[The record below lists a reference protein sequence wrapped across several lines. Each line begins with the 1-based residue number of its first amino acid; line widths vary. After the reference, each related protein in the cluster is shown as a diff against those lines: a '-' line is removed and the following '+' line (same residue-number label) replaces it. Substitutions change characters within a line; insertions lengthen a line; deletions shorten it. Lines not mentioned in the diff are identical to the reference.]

1 MRLLTV
7 SVALG
12 FILALEIPARA
23 QTAETQDQVKDA
35 VAKEKATQVRKA
47 AQDAW
52 TKEKEKTQANE
63 KAATLEEL
71 LAQALKDNPDIRVAE
86 SKLREAEAEL
96 NRVRLLVTQKVV
108 AQQRDIA
115 LQKAALDNAETTYRR
130 AQQLHSSG
138 ALSQE
143 EYRNAQLTL
152 EKLKAELARVEAEL
166 PYLLGASAIRR
177 IVTSRGEWF
186 LTKPMESRPLETATS
201 TQQKALEER
210 ADAKWLDEILLK
222 ETRSSQ
228 SPLPAGMTD
237 KIRKALD
244 TPVHVDFKQ
253 AKPKEILDFLQQ
265 HTKGFNLVEQVRM
278 DKAAPVDLHLTE
290 PVPVGAVFQFLEDQY
305 GWRFV
310 VREYGIVIAEPGRVP
325 PGAVHL
331 QNFWKNRPAQ
341 ATTTSSAGTS
351 STSSSTSGQQK

>member
-1 MRLLTV
+1 M
-7 SVALG
+7 ALG
-12 FILALEIPARA
+12 VFLAMASLAVA
-23 QTAETQDQVKDA
+23 QTPEIQNKVEDA
-35 VAKEKATQVRKA
+35 LAKERDKAAQNRKA
-47 AQDAW
+47 AQDAL
-52 TKEKEKTQANE
+52 TKEKERAKAEE
-63 KAATLEEL
+63 KAATLEKL
-71 LAQALKDNPDIRVAE
+71 LARALQDNPDIRVAE

-115 LQKAALDNAETTYRR
+115 FQKAALDNAEATYHR
-130 AQQLHSSG
+130 ARQLHSTG
-138 ALSQE
+138 ALAQE

-166 PYLLGASAIRR
+166 PYLLGASGARDIL
-177 IVTSRGEWF
+177 TPDHEW
-186 LTKPMESRPLETATS
+186 LRTKLKEAQNTLA
-201 TQQKALEER
+201 QQKGNER
-210 ADAKWLDEILLK
+210 AEAVRGYLEWTQK
-222 ETRSSQ
+222 EVLSAR
-228 SPLPAGMTD
+228 SPLPTAMTD

-244 TPVHVDFKQ
+244 TPVNVNFKQ

-265 HTKGFNLVEQVRM
+265 YSTGFNLVEQVRM
-278 DKAAPVDLHLTE
+278 DKAAPVDLRLTE

-341 ATTTSSAGTS
+341 TTTTGSSTGSS
-351 STSSSTSGQQK
+351 STSSTTSGQQK